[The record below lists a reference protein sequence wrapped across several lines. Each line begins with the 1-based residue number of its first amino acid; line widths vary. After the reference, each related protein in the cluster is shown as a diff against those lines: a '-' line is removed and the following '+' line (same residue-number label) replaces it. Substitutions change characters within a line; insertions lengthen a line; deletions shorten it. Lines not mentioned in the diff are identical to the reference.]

1 MAGKPVR
8 LVVVARRFH
17 CDAVLC
23 GRRILAERFEEDV
36 LAPWARRTGRLD
48 HIVHHLGL
56 ALGGRPA
63 ASFARRLMVPVSN
76 DTLLRVVRRRGSPR
90 FVPPTVIG
98 IDDWAWRRN
107 QRYGT
112 IICDLE
118 RRKTIALLPDREPA
132 TAQAWLSDQPQINV
146 VARDRGGGYALA
158 AAKALPK
165 ATQVADRWHLMEN
178 ASRAFLD
185 AVRKSMRHIRTAIG
199 AATINPDLLTAAER
213 IQYEGYLRREDS
225 NAAILGLAK
234 DGTTIKEIVRR
245 TGYSRGLV
253 RRVLRGQRSDIF
265 RVRES
270 SLELYLPWLDAQWAS
285 GQRNGS
291 ELWRKLKS
299 QGFRGCLR
307 VVGEWAE
314 RRRKAEKVDGAVL
327 SRAPSARTVARLMTI
342 GRDDLSK
349 SETVTVAAIEAG
361 VPLLVEAREIIA
373 AFQVMIRKKCL
384 ADLDPWLERARSG
397 LAASFA
403 NGVVKDLAAVSAAIT
418 SAWSNGQTEGQ
429 ITKLKLVK
437 RQMYGRGKLDLLQA
451 RVIGAV

>member
-1 MAGKPVR
+1 
-8 LVVVARRFH
+8 
-17 CDAVLC
+17 LC
-23 GRRILAERFEEDV
+23 GRRIFAERFEEDV
-36 LAPWARRTGRLD
+36 LAPWARRTARLD

-63 ASFARRLMVPVSN
+63 ASFARRLMLPVSN
-76 DTLLRVVRRRGSPR
+76 DTSLRVARRRGSPR

-185 AVRKSMRHIRTAIG
+185 AVRKSMRQIRTAIG

-234 DGTTIKEIVRR
+234 DGVTIKEIVRR
-245 TGYSRGLV
+245 TGCSRGLV
-253 RRVLRGQRSDIF
+253 RRVLRGQRSDVF
-265 RVRES
+265 RARES
-270 SLELYLPWLDAQWAS
+270 SLDLYLPWFDAQWAA
-285 GQRNGS
+285 GQRNGA

-314 RRRKAEKVDGAVL
+314 RRRKAEKVDGAAL

-349 SETVTVAAIEAG
+349 SETVTIAAIEAG

-373 AFQVMIRKKCL
+373 AFQTMIRKKSL
-384 ADLDPWLERARSG
+384 ADLEPWLERARSG

-403 NGVVKDLAAVSAAIT
+403 NGVVKDQAAVSAAIT

-437 RQMYGRGKLDLLQA
+437 RQMYGRGKLALLQA